1 MKNQKK
7 KGTAP
12 RRKQHPNT
20 NHKSYSNR
28 IENIC
33 LVFAVTF
40 LILFIGGNLLNN
52 EPMTFLGAGIGF
64 AGMVIQLDINFSE
77 EDDDIWEE

>member
-1 MKNQKK
+1 MEQKKNK

-12 RRKQHPNT
+12 RRKQHPT
-20 NHKSYSNR
+20 NQNHFNR

-40 LILFIGGNLLNN
+40 LILFIGGNFLNN